1 MRRLCRP
8 LLSHILRA
16 SSVSSVSNTNQRT
29 RDRSDRT
36 NSCPSFSQT
45 ASPQLS
51 QTLYIAGLA
60 FIAEMKHAS
69 LGLSGVNSASASR
82 PPSPSSKQE
91 ENSGSS
97 STTAT
102 APTTSHTPGAPLQAS
117 DQFLN
122 LLAQQNLNVIIK
134 ALRQMTHYWAGAGVM
149 LNILTQRSQ
158 GQSLLSLPKTSLHS
172 RIQTLTRLPFRFLS
186 GMTHSKIDFS
196 ATSDNIK
203 TFVSLPDSG
212 VLRRFTSDLAPPG
225 SSSPPPPPPLLHC
238 PLALYG
244 FR

>member
-1 MRRLCRP
+1 
-8 LLSHILRA
+8 
-16 SSVSSVSNTNQRT
+16 
-29 RDRSDRT
+29 
-36 NSCPSFSQT
+36 
-45 ASPQLS
+45 
-51 QTLYIAGLA
+51 
-60 FIAEMKHAS
+60 MKHAS
-69 LGLSGVNSASASR
+69 LGLSGMNSASASR
-82 PPSPSSKQE
+82 PPSPSSKQAE
-91 ENSGSS
+91 TNGSS
-97 STTAT
+97 STNA
-102 APTTSHTPGAPLQAS
+102 APPAASHTPGAPLQAS

-158 GQSLLSLPKTSLHS
+158 GPSFPFSDFLAQFEKG
-172 RIQTLTRLPFRFLS
+172 QTLTKLPSPSLT

-225 SSSPPPPPPLLHC
+225 ASSPDSLSPHPFGHPE
-238 PLALYG
+238 